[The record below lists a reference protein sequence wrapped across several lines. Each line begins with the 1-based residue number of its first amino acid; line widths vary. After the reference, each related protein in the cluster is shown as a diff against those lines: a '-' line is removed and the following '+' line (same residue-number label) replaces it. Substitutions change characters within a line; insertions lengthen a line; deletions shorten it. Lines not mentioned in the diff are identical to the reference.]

1 MSTSIGQEMKSI
13 DPEKYTIKYAIY
25 GFLFGCIFPIVAM
38 CVDLIFQNMDF
49 TFTNLLLVQRT
60 QPLHWIIDTA
70 PLVLAILASAVGR
83 KQVVIIRSLA
93 IMRKALD
100 AVQLAN
106 RMKSEFVANVSHE
119 IRTPMN
125 GIVGAVQLLSEQSDD
140 IDQEEAYSIL
150 RNASDQLMRVVD
162 DILEISKIDANQAT
176 LNSDVFS
183 VRDIVGSCASVAKV
197 QADNK
202 GVEFILQ
209 LEEDIPESIIGDSGR
224 LIQILN
230 NLLSNAVKFTHRGF
244 IRFEVGCVVKAENE
258 ISLLFSVEDT
268 GIGIAREKLDQIFIP
283 FAQADGTITRRYG
296 GTGLGLAIALRWANV
311 MKGSLQVESEDG
323 SGTKFELVLPFQ
335 CWDDRPLDELD
346 DKTVE
351 AANLPEGTYPERFGD
366 TLNIVQP
373 GRRTV
378 LFVDD
383 ETRVLSSVRRL
394 LRKQNWNLL
403 FASSGMQGLEIIE
416 GHDVDLVV
424 SDIRMPHM
432 NGLEF
437 LNKVKERFP
446 NIERIAFT
454 GYADDEMLSRIF
466 SEAEVYMLIPKPWD
480 NNEMKSII
488 SDALRKLT

>member
-1 MSTSIGQEMKSI
+1 MQSV
-13 DPEKYTIKYAIY
+13 DPGRYTIKYATY
-25 GFLFGCIFPIVAM
+25 GFLFGCIFPIVAT
-38 CVDLIFQNMDF
+38 CQDLISHNFDF
-49 TFTNLLLVQRT
+49 TFTNILVVQRT
-60 QPLHWIIDTA
+60 QSLHWIIDTA
-70 PLVLAILASAVGR
+70 PLILGILASVVGR

-140 IDQEEAYSIL
+140 IDQEEAFSIL
-150 RNASDQLMRVVD
+150 RNASDQLTRVVD

-183 VRDIVGSCASVAKV
+183 IRDIVDSCVSVSKV

-209 LEEDIPESIIGDSGR
+209 LEEDIPESIVGDSGR

-244 IRFEVGCVVKAENE
+244 IRLEVRCVVKTEND

-323 SGTKFELVLPFQ
+323 SGSKFELVLPFQ
-335 CWDDRPLDELD
+335 YWDDRPLDELD
-346 DKTVE
+346 DKTNE
-351 AANLPEGTYPERFGD
+351 AANLPQDTYSKRFGD
-366 TLNIVQP
+366 TLNIVKP

-383 ETRVLSSVRRL
+383 ETKVLSSVRRL

-403 FASSGMQGLEIIE
+403 FANSGMQGLEIIE
-416 GHDVDLVV
+416 DHDVDLVV

-432 NGLEF
+432 DGLEF
-437 LNKVKERFP
+437 LNKVKARFP
-446 NIERIAFT
+446 NIGRIAFT

-466 SEAEVYMLIPKPWD
+466 SEADVYTLIPKPWD
-480 NNEMKSII
+480 NNEMKLII
-488 SDALRKLT
+488 SDAFSKLT